1 MGKKKKKK
9 KKKKKSKEKS
19 EEKSKKSKKSKKK
32 KSKKSKKKK
41 SKKSKKKK
49 KKCLDE
55 EKTTVER
62 GGDEYKIELKK
73 EDAKCTDKDDNTYQ
87 YGQFEDVKTFS
98 ECAEK
103 CVEDVKKEMLDS
115 FRGIDFKCDDKKC
128 NCLYDEDAL
137 DDGGSKSR
145 DKYDKT
151 SRDQDGDGKIKN
163 TKKDD
168 GTFCGKLK
176 SSSSVDFAED
186 EVAEHLTRK
195 GLCGLNMDE
204 DDEDLCE
211 HIKSDYCGEGRTDVH
226 FTMRNF
232 C

>member
-1 MGKKKKKK
+1 MGSEKEPDDPPDDPDKDESKKS
-9 KKKKKSKEKS
+9 KKKSKK
-19 EEKSKKSKKSKKK
+19 KKSKKSKKK

-98 ECAEK
+98 ECAGK

-137 DDGGSKSR
+137 DDGGS
-145 DKYDKT
+145 
-151 SRDQDGDGKIKN
+151 
-163 TKKDD
+163 
-168 GTFCGKLK
+168 
-176 SSSSVDFAED
+176 
-186 EVAEHLTRK
+186 
-195 GLCGLNMDE
+195 
-204 DDEDLCE
+204 
-211 HIKSDYCGEGRTDVH
+211 
-226 FTMRNF
+226 
-232 C
+232 